1 MVTCTECQKVN
12 ALDSLFCRA
21 CGHALPEDLIE
32 KARQENEALV
42 QEGFTFLKDS
52 RFEEALLVGEKTT
65 AIDPTSVNAI
75 TLVADAK
82 ERLGDLVGAVEAY
95 EKVVELTPDRALERI
110 KLEHVKRIL
119 AREAVADVAPAVEK
133 KRALIPAIASTVL
146 VACIGSLLAISMNRS
161 VPTQEKSEPMLPE
174 SAGSQSSRPLARPVS
189 QEEAAALA
197 AQSQGNRQP
206 SSVSPNQTNSGQNGT
221 LPNPEDRPSSPSN
234 QNRPNEMEGEVSPMR
249 VSVPGNLT
257 LGPTNSQPGPER
269 VTATQPERPPQRNPN
284 QDPDPDASASG
295 PKPETAK
302 RPDRGPGEVNIRV
315 SDNSPRT
322 NGGSATIPDRTS
334 SDKESVLKSARN
346 FFLAGEFAKAAEAY
360 SRALALGADGGIN
373 RQRLAQCYERLG
385 RKSDAI
391 SAYQQAIQ
399 VYEARLRSNPSDN
412 ATQRALEACKS
423 ALSSLQ

>member
-1 MVTCTECQKVN
+1 MLQESS
-12 ALDSLFCRA
+12 DSQL
-21 CGHALPEDLIE
+21 
-32 KARQENEALV
+32 
-42 QEGFTFLKDS
+42 
-52 RFEEALLVGEKTT
+52 
-65 AIDPTSVNAI
+65 
-75 TLVADAK
+75 
-82 ERLGDLVGAVEAY
+82 
-95 EKVVELTPDRALERI
+95 
-110 KLEHVKRIL
+110 
-119 AREAVADVAPAVEK
+119 
-133 KRALIPAIASTVL
+133 
-146 VACIGSLLAISMNRS
+146 
-161 VPTQEKSEPMLPE
+161 
-174 SAGSQSSRPLARPVS
+174 SRPLARPVS

-206 SSVSPNQTNSGQNGT
+206 TTVSPNQSNSGQNGT
-221 LPNPEDRPSSPSN
+221 LPNPEDRPSVPSN
-234 QNRPNEMEGEVSPMR
+234 QNRPNEMEGEVPPMR

-257 LGPTNSQPGPER
+257 LGPTSTQQAPDR
-269 VTATQPERPPQRNPN
+269 IVATQPERPPQRNPS
-284 QDPDPDASASG
+284 QDPDPDASATG
-295 PKPETAK
+295 PKPDTGK

-360 SRALALGADGGIN
+360 SRALGLGADGGIN

-391 SAYQQAIQ
+391 AAYQQAIQ